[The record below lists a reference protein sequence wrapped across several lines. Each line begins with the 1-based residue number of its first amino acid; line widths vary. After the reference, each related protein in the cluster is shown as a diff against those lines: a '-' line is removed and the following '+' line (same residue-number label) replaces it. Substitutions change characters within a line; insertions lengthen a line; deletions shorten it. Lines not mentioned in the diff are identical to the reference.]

1 VRASYPTNLTGN
13 LVLAIKIDEAIRAS
27 TASLLY
33 MRLLAAIAVLHSHS
47 FAIVSG
53 QRDSQPIVPIIDVT
67 VGTFAVH
74 IFFAIS
80 GYLIC
85 GSAFKGKFFEF
96 LIARCLRIFPALILL
111 LCVTCFIIGPF
122 ASESNAS
129 RYFSDPVTWKYFG
142 KNGSMI
148 FGARFDLP
156 GVFVSNPLT
165 AMVNGSLWTLPY
177 ELRLYFV
184 FSILCILGSR
194 LSGQATKYLFT
205 VSILTIILIT
215 YTSTSTR
222 SPGSILRNFAEFVP
236 PDLLYIFLL
245 GSLTRVFA
253 RNIAIRPT
261 YFFALFAGLCIL
273 FLYIKGAVLPFY
285 YACLPY
291 LLVSIAYFF
300 SRFAKSI
307 PNDYSYST
315 YLWAFPIQQCLVLL
329 MPRIGVVELSLVS
342 VLIVGL
348 LAHLTWV
355 YVENP
360 MIGLSKRL
368 QSRVSLRSVSQ
379 VAV

>member
-1 VRASYPTNLTGN
+1 
-13 LVLAIKIDEAIRAS
+13 
-27 TASLLY
+27 

-53 QRDSQPIVPIIDVT
+53 LRDSQPIVPIIDVT

-74 IFFAIS
+74 VFFAIS

-85 GSAFKGKFFEF
+85 GSALKGRFFEF
-96 LIARCLRIFPALILL
+96 LIARCLRIFPALLL
-111 LCVTCFIIGPF
+111 LIFVTCFIIGPLT
-122 ASESNAS
+122 SESNLS

-177 ELRLYFV
+177 ELRLYLIFA
-184 FSILCILGSR
+184 ILCILGSK
-194 LSGQATKYLFT
+194 LSTQANRYLFIA
-205 VSILTIILIT
+205 SILLIFLIT
-215 YTSTSTR
+215 YTSTTALLSG
-222 SPGSILRNFAEFVP
+222 SGLKSILGFVP

-245 GSLTRVFA
+245 GSITRIFA
-253 RNIAIRPT
+253 KYIAIRPT
-261 YFFALFAGLCIL
+261 YFLVLVASLCIL
-273 FLYIKGAVLPFY
+273 HSYNKTSVLPFY

-291 LLVSIAYFF
+291 LLISTAFFF
-300 SRFAKSI
+300 SRLVKSI

-315 YLWAFPIQQCLVLL
+315 YLWAFPVQQCLVLW
-329 MPRIGVVELSLVS
+329 MPKISVLELSIASIV
-342 VLIVGL
+342 IVGL
-348 LAHLTWV
+348 LAHLTWI

-360 MIGLSKRL
+360 MINLSRRL
-368 QSRVSLRSVSQ
+368 QSKVALRSV
-379 VAV
+379 

>member
-1 VRASYPTNLTGN
+1 
-13 LVLAIKIDEAIRAS
+13 
-27 TASLLY
+27 

-53 QRDSQPIVPIIDVT
+53 LRDSQPIVPIIDVT

-85 GSAFKGKFFEF
+85 GSALKGKFFEF
-96 LIARCLRIFPALILL
+96 LIARCLRIFPALLL
-111 LCVTCFIIGPF
+111 LICVTCFIIGPL
-122 ASESNAS
+122 ASESDTS
-129 RYFSDPVTWKYFG
+129 RYFSDPVTWKYFA

-184 FSILCILGSR
+184 FSILCILGSK
-194 LSGQATKYLFT
+194 LSARVTRYLFSA
-205 VSILTIILIT
+205 SILAIILIT
-215 YTSTSTR
+215 YTTTITLP
-222 SPGSILRNFAEFVP
+222 PGSSLRQLAEFVP

-245 GSLTRVFA
+245 GSLTRVLA
-253 RNIAIRPT
+253 KNIAIRPR
-261 YFFALFAGLCIL
+261 YFFGLLAGLCVMYFYL
-273 FLYIKGAVLPFY
+273 KGAVFPFY
-285 YACLPY
+285 YASLPY
-291 LLVSIAYFF
+291 LLVSIAFFF

-329 MPRIGVVELSLVS
+329 MPQIGVVEMSIAS

-360 MIGLSKRL
+360 MIGFSKRL
-368 QSRVSLRSVSQ
+368 QSKFSLRSVSQ
-379 VAV
+379 VAA

>member
-1 VRASYPTNLTGN
+1 

-33 MRLLAAIAVLHSHS
+33 VRLLAAIAVLHSHS

-53 QRDSQPIVPIIDVT
+53 LRDSQPVVPIIDVT

-74 IFFAIS
+74 VFFAIS

-85 GSAFKGKFFEF
+85 GSALKGKFFEF
-96 LIARCLRIFPALILL
+96 LIARCLRIFPALLL
-111 LCVTCFIIGPF
+111 LICATCFVIGPLV
-122 ASESNAS
+122 SETGLS
-129 RYFSDPVTWKYFG
+129 RYFSDPVTWKYLC

-156 GVFVSNPLT
+156 GVFISNPLT

-184 FSILCILGSR
+184 FSILCILVSR
-194 LSGQATKYLFT
+194 LSIPATKYLFT
-205 VSILTIILIT
+205 ASILAIIFIT
-215 YTSTSTR
+215 YTSATALPAESR
-222 SPGSILRNFAEFVP
+222 LRNFLGFAP

-245 GSLTRVFA
+245 GSLTRVFSK
-253 RNIAIRPT
+253 NISIRPT
-261 YFFALFAGLCIL
+261 YFFIVAAIL
-273 FLYIKGAVLPFY
+273 FVLHAYKQSGFLPIY
-285 YACLPY
+285 YVCLPY
-291 LLVSIAYFF
+291 MLVSIAYFF
-300 SRFAKSI
+300 SRFIKSI

-329 MPRIGVVELSLVS
+329 MPKMGVIELSVFS
-342 VLIVGL
+342 ALIVGL
-348 LAHLTWV
+348 LAHLTWI

-379 VAV
+379 VAA